1 MSMGLLIL
9 AGDRAVYCMCY
20 SASDLQFAYGKGSS
34 SSISAHAHVRGSH
47 ALDLPHHNMRK
58 ISRNNVSNSVS
69 IHQIYNRE
77 CQHSVGT
84 YARGTPICS
93 HITCYT
99 GLRGVCVMTMSTH
112 AIKRIPPIS
121 PAMSRF
127 EQHYCIAR
135 PCKGVPYKCTA
146 LALSSANPGRANK
159 CMRSMTTVVII
170 NPRLYFHIK

>member
-93 HITCYT
+93 HITCHT
-99 GLRGVCVMTMSTH
+99 GLRGVCYDHVYPRH
-112 AIKRIPPIS
+112 QKDS
-121 PAMSRF
+121 PNF
-127 EQHYCIAR
+127 
-135 PCKGVPYKCTA
+135 PCHVSLRAA
-146 LALSSANPGRANK
+146 LLHCAPL
-159 CMRSMTTVVII
+159 
-170 NPRLYFHIK
+170 